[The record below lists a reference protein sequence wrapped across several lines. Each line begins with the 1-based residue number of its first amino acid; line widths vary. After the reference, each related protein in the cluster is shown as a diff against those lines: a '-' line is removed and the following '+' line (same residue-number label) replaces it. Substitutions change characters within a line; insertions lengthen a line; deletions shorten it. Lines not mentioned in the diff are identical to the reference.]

1 MFLKGSVLTNT
12 KPWLVSGAIQ
22 LMTKKQYREGSASG
36 HMAVAKSFHVCS
48 LGSAMEYAGFD
59 QQHIA
64 GLKAA
69 LLCLP

>member
-36 HMAVAKSFHVCS
+36 HMAVAKSFHVRTWGVQWS
-48 LGSAMEYAGFD
+48 MQDLISN
-59 QQHIA
+59 I
-64 GLKAA
+64 
-69 LLCLP
+69 LLV